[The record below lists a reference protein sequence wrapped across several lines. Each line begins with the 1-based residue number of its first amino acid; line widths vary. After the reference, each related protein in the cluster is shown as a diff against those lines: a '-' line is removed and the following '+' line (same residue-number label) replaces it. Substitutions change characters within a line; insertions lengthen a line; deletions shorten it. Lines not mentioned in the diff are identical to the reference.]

1 MPPKWATF
9 VNRNQENVG
18 ATAAEYFLSRGYRN
32 FAFVGTPLIKAAE
45 WCERRLD
52 GFRSR
57 LKKEGLDSTAFNAS
71 TREVSSDFDMENVI
85 GTNAGIVWR
94 AMTSDRSWTYE
105 ELKEET
111 GLSDKELWTAIG
123 WLARE
128 NQIEFDS
135 SAEEERIY
143 LNRSYF

>member
-1 MPPKWATF
+1 MTF
-9 VNRNQENVG
+9 LNIN
-18 ATAAEYFLSRGYRN
+18 ALSLPYN
-32 FAFVGTPLIKAAE
+32 L
-45 WCERRLD
+45 
-52 GFRSR
+52 
-57 LKKEGLDSTAFNAS
+57 LKRKL
-71 TREVSSDFDMENVI
+71 MYKNVI

-111 GLSDKELWTAIG
+111 ELSDKELWTAIG